1 MWYAAC
7 LATEYT
13 NCHVRRDVV
22 NSKHGPD
29 AQNSQPQAGSVTH
42 RPDEARHNRL
52 SVQSRL
58 ASDERDAALR
68 ALAGR
73 LAHQIR
79 NPLSAV
85 RAACSGLLA
94 EIDHPE
100 QRETLELSLGEIDRV
115 LSFVTAT
122 VKTMAEHVEQPVNI
136 DLGAELADVIAV
148 AQMANAGPARVR
160 LDETGALPCRM
171 PRDGLRAALY
181 SLVEHL
187 TQATHTEAVVVD
199 LAQRDDQALISFAV
213 TGADLGGDNLTT
225 GMMSPTAWVQPVG
238 LLVAERF
245 ARGFGGRL
253 TRKDSGD
260 NRLEFVLELPIHV

>member
-1 MWYAAC
+1 M
-7 LATEYT
+7 
-13 NCHVRRDVV
+13 
-22 NSKHGPD
+22 
-29 AQNSQPQAGSVTH
+29 
-42 RPDEARHNRL
+42 
-52 SVQSRL
+52 
-58 ASDERDAALR
+58 R

>member
-1 MWYAAC
+1 MISD
-7 LATEYT
+7 
-13 NCHVRRDVV
+13 N
-22 NSKHGPD
+22 GPD
-29 AQNSQPQAGSVTH
+29 AQNPQQQTDSSAHGPSQTRNNP
-42 RPDEARHNRL
+42 L

-73 LAHQIR
+73 LAHQLR

-94 EIDHPE
+94 EIEEPE
-100 QRETLELSLGEIDRV
+100 HRETLQLSLREIDRM

-122 VKTMAEHVEQPVNI
+122 VKTTADSVEQPVPVEL
-136 DLGAELADVIAV
+136 DAELADVIAV
-148 AQMANAGPARVR
+148 VQLSSAGLARID
-160 LDETGALPCRM
+160 LGASDALPCRM

-187 TQATHTEAVVVD
+187 ARTTRVDAVAVD
-199 LAQRDDQALISFAV
+199 LAQHDGQALVSFTVSGPKLGRDD
-213 TGADLGGDNLTT
+213 LTT
-225 GMMSPTAWVQPVG
+225 GMMSPTAWAQPVA

-245 ARGFGGRL
+245 ARGVGGRL

-260 NRLEFVLELPIHV
+260 NRLEFVLELPVHV